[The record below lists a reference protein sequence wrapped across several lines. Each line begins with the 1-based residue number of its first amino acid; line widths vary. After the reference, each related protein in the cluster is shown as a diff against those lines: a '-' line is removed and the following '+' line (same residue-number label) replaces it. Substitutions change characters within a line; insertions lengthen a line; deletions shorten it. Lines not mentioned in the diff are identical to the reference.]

1 MDKKLNAKD
10 VEIFLLENIDFFV
23 SRESLVSELS
33 FKHDSGGASSLLE
46 MQVRRL
52 RDEQSRLMEMLTSF
66 VSTGQD
72 NEDLFLK
79 SKTLTLALIKTKDI
93 DSIIETVESFFQDI
107 IGADTCNLVLVSDQE
122 VQELES
128 VTGIE
133 MNKNSIHMGPF
144 SQEKMSYLFQ
154 DEEMLSGVISI
165 FKVKNK
171 FGLLKIGSKDQTKYL
186 GEGDTTFIEY
196 IRDVIAS
203 VIELKMYE

>member
-1 MDKKLNAKD
+1 
-10 VEIFLLENIDFFV
+10 
-23 SRESLVSELS
+23 
-33 FKHDSGGASSLLE
+33 

-203 VIELKMYE
+203 VIELKDV

>member
-79 SKTLTLALIKTKDI
+79 SKTLTLALIKTKDM

-107 IGADTCNLVLVSDQE
+107 IGVDTCNLVLVSDQE

-186 GEGDTTFIEY
+186 GDGDTTFIEY

-203 VIELKMYE
+203 VIELKDV

>member
-107 IGADTCNLVLVSDQE
+107 IGADTCNLVLASDQE

-186 GEGDTTFIEY
+186 GDGDTTFIEY
-196 IRDVIAS
+196 IRDVIALS
-203 VIELKMYE
+203 LIHI

>member
-107 IGADTCNLVLVSDQE
+107 IGVDTCNLVLVSDQE

-203 VIELKMYE
+203 VIELKDV

>member
-154 DEEMLSGVISI
+154 DEEILSCVISI

-186 GEGDTTFIEY
+186 GDGDTTFIEY
-196 IRDVIAS
+196 IRDVIVS
-203 VIELKMYE
+203 VIELKDV

>member
-1 MDKKLNAKD
+1 MGKKLNAKD

-107 IGADTCNLVLVSDQE
+107 IGADTCNLVLASDHE

-128 VTGIE
+128 VTDIE

-186 GEGDTTFIEY
+186 GDGDTTFIEY

-203 VIELKMYE
+203 VIELKDV

>member
-1 MDKKLNAKD
+1 MGKKLNAKD

-46 MQVRRL
+46 MQVKRL

-79 SKTLTLALIKTKDI
+79 SKTLTLALIEAKDVG
-93 DSIIETVESFFQDI
+93 SIVETVESFFQDI
-107 IGADTCNLVLVSDQE
+107 IGADTCNLVLASDQE

-128 VTGIE
+128 VTGLE

-144 SQEKMSYLFQ
+144 SQEKMSFIFQ

-186 GEGDTTFIEY
+186 GDGDTTFIEY

-203 VIELKMYE
+203 VIELKDI

>member
-23 SRESLVSELS
+23 SRESLVGELS

-79 SKTLTLALIKTKDI
+79 SKTLTLALIKAKDI
-93 DSIIETVESFFQDI
+93 DSIIKTVESFFQDI
-107 IGADTCNLVLVSDQE
+107 IGVDRCNLVLASDQE

-203 VIELKMYE
+203 VIELKDV

>member
-10 VEIFLLENIDFFV
+10 VEIFLLENIDFFI
-23 SRESLVSELS
+23 SRESLLSELS

-186 GEGDTTFIEY
+186 GDGDTTFIEY

-203 VIELKMYE
+203 VIELKDV

>member
-107 IGADTCNLVLVSDQE
+107 IGADTCNLVLASDQE

-133 MNKNSIHMGPF
+133 MNKDSIHMGPF

-186 GEGDTTFIEY
+186 GDGDTTFIEY

-203 VIELKMYE
+203 VIELKDV

>member
-107 IGADTCNLVLVSDQE
+107 IGADACNLVLVSDQE

-186 GEGDTTFIEY
+186 GDGDTTFIEY

-203 VIELKMYE
+203 VIELKDV

>member
-33 FKHDSGGASSLLE
+33 FKHDSGGAAALLE

-203 VIELKMYE
+203 VIELKDV

>member
-79 SKTLTLALIKTKDI
+79 SKTLTLALIKAKDI

-203 VIELKMYE
+203 VIELKDV

>member
-23 SRESLVSELS
+23 SRESLLSELS

-79 SKTLTLALIKTKDI
+79 SKTLTLALIKAKDI

-186 GEGDTTFIEY
+186 GDGDTTFIEY

-203 VIELKMYE
+203 VIELKDV

>member
-107 IGADTCNLVLVSDQE
+107 IGADTCSLVLVSDQE

-186 GEGDTTFIEY
+186 GDGDTTFIEY
-196 IRDVIAS
+196 IRDVIVS
-203 VIELKMYE
+203 VIELKEV

>member
-79 SKTLTLALIKTKDI
+79 SKTLTLALIKAKDI

-107 IGADTCNLVLVSDQE
+107 IGVDRCNLVLVSDQE

-186 GEGDTTFIEY
+186 GDGDTTFIEY

-203 VIELKMYE
+203 VIELKDV

>member
-33 FKHDSGGASSLLE
+33 FKHYSGGASSLLE

-203 VIELKMYE
+203 VIELKDV

>member
-165 FKVKNK
+165 FRVKNK

-186 GEGDTTFIEY
+186 GDGDTTFIEY

-203 VIELKMYE
+203 VIELKDV

>member
-23 SRESLVSELS
+23 SRESLLSELS

-79 SKTLTLALIKTKDI
+79 SKTLTLALIKAKDI

-107 IGADTCNLVLVSDQE
+107 IGVDRCNLVLVSDQE

-186 GEGDTTFIEY
+186 GDGDTTFIEY

-203 VIELKMYE
+203 VIELKDV

>member
-79 SKTLTLALIKTKDI
+79 SKTLTLALIKAKDI
-93 DSIIETVESFFQDI
+93 DSIIETVVSFFQDI

-203 VIELKMYE
+203 VIELKDV

>member
-128 VTGIE
+128 VTSIE

-186 GEGDTTFIEY
+186 GDGDTTFIEY

-203 VIELKMYE
+203 VIELKDV

>member
-107 IGADTCNLVLVSDQE
+107 IGTDTCNLVLVSDQE

-165 FKVKNK
+165 FNVKNK

-186 GEGDTTFIEY
+186 GDGDTTFIEY

-203 VIELKMYE
+203 VIELKDV

>member
-23 SRESLVSELS
+23 TRESLVGELS

-79 SKTLTLALIKTKDI
+79 SKTLTLSLIQAKDME
-93 DSIIETVESFFQDI
+93 SIINTVESFFQEI
-107 IGADTCNLVLVSDQE
+107 IGADS
-122 VQELES
+122 
-128 VTGIE
+128 
-133 MNKNSIHMGPF
+133 
-144 SQEKMSYLFQ
+144 
-154 DEEMLSGVISI
+154 
-165 FKVKNK
+165 
-171 FGLLKIGSKDQTKYL
+171 
-186 GEGDTTFIEY
+186 
-196 IRDVIAS
+196 
-203 VIELKMYE
+203 

>member
-107 IGADTCNLVLVSDQE
+107 I
-122 VQELES
+122 VQMHA
-128 VTGIE
+128 T
-133 MNKNSIHMGPF
+133 
-144 SQEKMSYLFQ
+144 
-154 DEEMLSGVISI
+154 
-165 FKVKNK
+165 
-171 FGLLKIGSKDQTKYL
+171 
-186 GEGDTTFIEY
+186 
-196 IRDVIAS
+196 
-203 VIELKMYE
+203 

>member
-23 SRESLVSELS
+23 SRESLLSELS

-79 SKTLTLALIKTKDI
+79 SKTLTLALIKAKDI
-93 DSIIETVESFFQDI
+93 DSIIKTVESFFQDI

-144 SQEKMSYLFQ
+144 SQEKMSYFFQ
-154 DEEMLSGVISI
+154 DEEILSGVISI

-186 GEGDTTFIEY
+186 GDGDTTFIEY

-203 VIELKMYE
+203 VIELKDV

>member
-23 SRESLVSELS
+23 SRESLVGELS

-79 SKTLTLALIKTKDI
+79 SKTLTLALIKAKDI
-93 DSIIETVESFFQDI
+93 DSIIKTVESFFQDI
-107 IGADTCNLVLVSDQE
+107 IGADRCNLVLASDQE

-186 GEGDTTFIEY
+186 GDGDTTFIEY

-203 VIELKMYE
+203 VIELKDV

>member
-79 SKTLTLALIKTKDI
+79 SKTLTLALIKTKDM

-203 VIELKMYE
+203 VIELKDV

>member
-23 SRESLVSELS
+23 SRESLVGELS

-79 SKTLTLALIKTKDI
+79 SKTLTLALIKAKDI
-93 DSIIETVESFFQDI
+93 DSIIKTVESFFQDI
-107 IGADTCNLVLVSDQE
+107 IGVDRCNLVLASDQE

-186 GEGDTTFIEY
+186 GDGDTTFIEY

-203 VIELKMYE
+203 VIELKDV

>member
-79 SKTLTLALIKTKDI
+79 SSKIFYL
-93 DSIIETVESFFQDI
+93 
-107 IGADTCNLVLVSDQE
+107 LVLRR
-122 VQELES
+122 
-128 VTGIE
+128 
-133 MNKNSIHMGPF
+133 IHTINR
-144 SQEKMSYLFQ
+144 
-154 DEEMLSGVISI
+154 IS
-165 FKVKNK
+165 FLV
-171 FGLLKIGSKDQTKYL
+171 
-186 GEGDTTFIEY
+186 DT
-196 IRDVIAS
+196 
-203 VIELKMYE
+203 

>member
-79 SKTLTLALIKTKDI
+79 SKTLTLALIKAKDI
-93 DSIIETVESFFQDI
+93 DSIIEIVESFFQDI
-107 IGADTCNLVLVSDQE
+107 IGADACNLVLASDQE

-203 VIELKMYE
+203 VIELKDV

>member
-154 DEEMLSGVISI
+154 DEEILSGVISI

-186 GEGDTTFIEY
+186 GDGDTTFIEY
-196 IRDVIAS
+196 IRDVIVS
-203 VIELKMYE
+203 VIELKDV

>member
-52 RDEQSRLMEMLTSF
+52 RDEQSRLMEMLTSL

-79 SKTLTLALIKTKDI
+79 SKKPLHGPGKNIFEIFNFLFKFISL
-93 DSIIETVESFFQDI
+93 
-107 IGADTCNLVLVSDQE
+107 
-122 VQELES
+122 
-128 VTGIE
+128 
-133 MNKNSIHMGPF
+133 NSIR
-144 SQEKMSYLFQ
+144 L
-154 DEEMLSGVISI
+154 
-165 FKVKNK
+165 
-171 FGLLKIGSKDQTKYL
+171 IGN
-186 GEGDTTFIEY
+186 INCC
-196 IRDVIAS
+196 
-203 VIELKMYE
+203 

>member
-1 MDKKLNAKD
+1 MDKKLDAKD

-171 FGLLKIGSKDQTKYL
+171 FGLLKIGSKNQTKYL
-186 GEGDTTFIEY
+186 GDGDTTFIEY

-203 VIELKMYE
+203 VIELKDV